1 MKNKFLFWAVSAFF
15 VIAGCTNDAVVDEKD
30 VTAKGHKIT
39 LTASMPDGASTTR
52 LSLEQEAGSNQITV
66 KWKAGD
72 VLQFFFKQGATLV
85 TGSSVTLAAEDITM
99 EGKKAAFSLEV
110 PTEIDERSAFTVYT
124 LHGAEASVSGGKI
137 NANVSPV
144 GFKPISE
151 LTESEVTV
159 KSGTR
164 VAAVNI
170 GPEFFSV
177 YTDNADSKIKIRKII
192 VPQ

>member
-1 MKNKFLFWAVSAFF
+1 MKNKFLLWAASALF
-15 VIAGCTNDAVVDEKD
+15 VITGCTTDAVVDEKD

-85 TGSSVTLAAEDITM
+85 AGTPVTLAGTDITM

>member
-137 NANVSPV
+137 NANTAPV
-144 GFKPISE
+144 
-151 LTESEVTV
+151 EVL
-159 KSGTR
+159 SLLDGLDER
-164 VAAVNI
+164 I
-170 GPEFFSV
+170 
-177 YTDNADSKIKIRKII
+177 ADDLAEARIRKAKACSSCRRSRAF
-192 VPQ
+192 PCA